1 MAKQRTASRRARRV
15 VLKPKVA
22 DMLRWERVCRVATA
36 GGGGMPHLV
45 AVCHVLV
52 RDRLY
57 FASGADGR
65 KMLNL
70 RENPQLALTVD
81 VYTDTW
87 PQLRGV
93 MVQGRARLIERGPA
107 FRRIRAA
114 LYAKYPQ
121 YPREAA
127 LSPSDSTIVE
137 LIPTHVFSWGRGM
150 D

>member
-1 MAKQRTASRRARRV
+1 MAKKRKASRRPRRV
-15 VLKPKVA
+15 AFKPKIA
-22 DMLRWERVCRVATA
+22 AMLRWERVCRVATA
-36 GGGGMPHLV
+36 GTGGMPHLV
-45 AVCHVLV
+45 PVCHVLV

-57 FASGADGR
+57 FGSGDDAR
-65 KMLNL
+65 KVLHL

-93 MVQGRARLIERGPA
+93 MVQGRARLIERGAA
-107 FRRIRAA
+107 FQRIRKA

-127 LSPSDSTIVE
+127 IAPSDSTIVE
-137 LIPTHVFSWGRGM
+137 LIPTSVFAWGL

>member
-1 MAKQRTASRRARRV
+1 MAKKRTASRRSRQVAF
-15 VLKPKVA
+15 KPNVA
-22 DMLRWERVCRVATA
+22 AMLRWERVCRVATA
-36 GGGGMPHLV
+36 GSGGMPHLV
-45 AVCHVLV
+45 PVCHVLV

-57 FASGADGR
+57 VGSGDDGR
-65 KMLNL
+65 KVLNL

-107 FRRIRAA
+107 FQRIRKA

-121 YPREAA
+121 YSREAA
-127 LSPSDSTIVE
+127 ISPSDSTIVE
-137 LIPTHVFSWGRGM
+137 LIPTRVFAWGL